1 MEDILQQ
8 IGEKEHE
15 GVHAVII
22 KDGKILRGLRN
33 YDSGPKWIIP
43 GGRCE
48 ENETLADALRR
59 EIKEETGIENY
70 LDLKYLGKVE
80 GIHQGYKTNVFHVET
95 EEEPDL
101 KEAENFGEWKWMTLK
116 ESEKLGANPLIT
128 ELIKKNF
135 RYS

>member
-1 MEDILQQ
+1 MEKILDRK
-8 IGEKEHE
+8 GEKEHE

-48 ENETLADALRR
+48 DKETLLETLTR
-59 EIKEETGIENY
+59 ELEEETGIENFKII
-70 LDLKYLGKVE
+70 KYLGSVE
-80 GIHQGYKTNVFHVET
+80 GIHQGYKTNVFQVET
-95 EEEPDL
+95 DEEPYL
-101 KEAENFGEWKWMTLK
+101 KEADNFGEWKWMTLE
-116 ESEKLGANPLIT
+116 ESERLGANPHIT

-135 RYS
+135 RY